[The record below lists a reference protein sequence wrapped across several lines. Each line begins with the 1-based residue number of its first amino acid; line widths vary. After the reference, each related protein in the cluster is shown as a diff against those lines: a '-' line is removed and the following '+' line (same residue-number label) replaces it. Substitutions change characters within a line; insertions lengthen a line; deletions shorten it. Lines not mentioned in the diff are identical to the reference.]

1 MLSNETAQEKLVEQ
15 STGKAS
21 GQLEQYLGLY
31 RRDWIGWL
39 LSERMHLSLP
49 VIGGLVSFL
58 YFGVLLALH
67 EIGGDPAPNNL
78 IELFSLPE
86 DFYYYPNLIG
96 VAYDLIANPMVIV
109 LLVFM
114 RDYIPRQFVQLQ
126 RDGSLHVKPMHSH
139 TYRYIEKTLRNPYLQ
154 IFVVTALPILI
165 SSFITVIDIDVYQPS
180 NASSQY
186 SLLLSWLGRYASL
199 SILAQIVCTVL
210 IVNSHAIGARLNP
223 ANPDQCSGLAPFGNL
238 ALVMYSAFFVWAMME
253 AVNLA
258 AGGSALD
265 KAITVVSG
273 QYALIYLWIL
283 FPFIAFYIFAQLIYR
298 PHRSLRGLQMEYLE
312 TSGQTWATYR
322 EKIKSELVTIANSS
336 QIPLASELHKQYT
349 GDIELLEA
357 WAKLDRYVTDLHTW
371 PIPSHTLRLLAI
383 FVNPLVPILLPVVVE
398 LVVSIVS

>member
-1 MLSNETAQEKLVEQ
+1 
-15 STGKAS
+15 
-21 GQLEQYLGLY
+21 
-31 RRDWIGWL
+31 
-39 LSERMHLSLP
+39 
-49 VIGGLVSFL
+49 
-58 YFGVLLALH
+58 
-67 EIGGDPAPNNL
+67 
-78 IELFSLPE
+78 
-86 DFYYYPNLIG
+86 
-96 VAYDLIANPMVIV
+96 
-109 LLVFM
+109 
-114 RDYIPRQFVQLQ
+114 
-126 RDGSLHVKPMHSH
+126 
-139 TYRYIEKTLRNPYLQ
+139 
-154 IFVVTALPILI
+154 
-165 SSFITVIDIDVYQPS
+165 
-180 NASSQY
+180 
-186 SLLLSWLGRYASL
+186 
-199 SILAQIVCTVL
+199 
-210 IVNSHAIGARLNP
+210 
-223 ANPDQCSGLAPFGNL
+223 
-238 ALVMYSAFFVWAMME
+238 MYSAFFVWAMME